1 MMLPLAF
8 LSPSFGEMVLVAII
22 ALLLYGSDLPQ
33 VARSWGKT
41 YQEFRKHLSGMQR
54 DLNNVIYAEEDEHPQ
69 RLQYYPEFRDE
80 TGRDAPVVDVEHTP
94 DPAAT
99 FAEGE
104 AEQLAAS
111 ENPPAAA
118 VEEPT
123 PREAPPR
130 DGAHGAA

>member
-8 LSPSFGEMVLVAII
+8 LSPSFGEMVLIAII

-33 VARSWGKT
+33 VARTWGKT

-54 DLNNVIYAEEDEHPQ
+54 DLNNVIYAEEDEHPR

-80 TGRDAPVVDVEHTP
+80 TGRDAPIVDAEHAP
-94 DPAAT
+94 DLKAT

-104 AEQLAAS
+104 AEQIAAS
-111 ENPPAAA
+111 ENPPAAT
-118 VEEPT
+118 EEP
-123 PREAPPR
+123 APR